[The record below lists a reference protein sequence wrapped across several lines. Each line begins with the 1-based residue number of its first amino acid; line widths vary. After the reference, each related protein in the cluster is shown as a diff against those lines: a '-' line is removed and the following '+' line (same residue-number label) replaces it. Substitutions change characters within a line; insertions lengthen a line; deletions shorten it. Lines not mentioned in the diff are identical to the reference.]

1 MPLFALALAASLAQ
15 AGNPA
20 TDCATA
26 LARSTSN
33 VTALVCLGE
42 EQFAAAQ
49 AAPKGSTGWRRQLE
63 AAAGFY
69 RKAAA
74 FATDQVVKTAIVER
88 LLIIFDESLLN
99 DPQEVEGAF
108 RELIQLQPTDVDP
121 LFRFARFQ
129 ERQGALDAAEET
141 LLSTRRLQPD
151 AIEPFRRLAQF
162 YARRATA
169 LHTETVTKEKSA
181 EERPSPG
188 TPDKNGV
195 YLVGGGLTPPR
206 RLGNAK
212 YPPDANAAG
221 IQGAVVA
228 EITVNELGIVTD
240 ARVLRSV
247 PLLDEAALQAV
258 GEWRYDPTM
267 VNGKPVPVK
276 MTVTVN
282 FTTTK

>member
-1 MPLFALALAASLAQ
+1 MPLFALVLAASLAQ
-15 AGNPA
+15 AANPA

-26 LARSTSN
+26 LARATSN

-49 AAPKGSTGWRRQLE
+49 AAPKGSAERRQRLE

-69 RKAAA
+69 RKATA
-74 FATDQVVKTAIVER
+74 FASDAVVKTAIVER
-88 LLIIFDESLLN
+88 FLIIFDESLLN
-99 DPQEVEGAF
+99 DPREMESAF
-108 RELIQLQPTDVDP
+108 RELMQLKPTEVDP

-129 ERQGALDAAEET
+129 EKQGAFDAAEET
-141 LLSTRRLQPD
+141 LLSARRLQPD
-151 AIEPFRRLAQF
+151 DVEPFRQLAQF

-169 LHTETVTKEKSA
+169 LHTQVVAKEKPA
-181 EERPSPG
+181 EEVTSPG

-195 YLVGGGLTPPR
+195 YQVGGGLTAPR
-206 RLGNAK
+206 RLGNAM
-212 YPPDANAAG
+212 YPSDATAAG

-228 EITVNELGIVTD
+228 EVTVNELGVVTD

-258 GEWRYDPTM
+258 REWRYDPTM
-267 VNGKPVPVK
+267 VDGKPVPVK

-282 FTTTK
+282 FSLPK